1 MIHWLEAHLMPC
13 FFKTYLGINCPGC
26 GMQRSFIMLL
36 KGELIES
43 IKMYPALLPTI
54 IMLIYLSLH
63 LIFKFKHG
71 ASILKL
77 NFIFTTLLIIA
88 NYIFKNFYH
97 G

>member
-1 MIHWLEAHLMPC
+1 MIHWLEDHLMPC

-36 KGELIES
+36 KGEFVES

-54 IMLIYLSLH
+54 CMICILAIH
-63 LIFKFKHG
+63 LIFKLKSG
-71 ASILKL
+71 ANILKL
-77 NFIFTTLLIIA
+77 NFIFTTLLIIG
-88 NYIFKNFYH
+88 NYIIKNFYH